1 MVTTVKP
8 IRSNATYA
16 DIAENYA
23 YLNTEFGL
31 NLAMRRLGL
40 TEQQIERIVGGRY
53 KKGKYTGQLK
63 GKLVWK
69 KVVAGGWYKPFNC
82 VIPVNIT
89 FAYRIESYI
98 GTMLFPEY
106 DSLNINQ
113 VSAWENGCLR
123 DEFIKLGKAIKA
135 KKQEQKNENEE
146 TEQERKKS
154 EWKDAVDDCRKA
166 SVTHESNEIWYNT
179 LLKRYRNFKCEPLK
193 EGETPE
199 DFNDRICDAL
209 YNI

>member
-1 MVTTVKP
+1 MVTTVKH

-69 KVVAGGWYKPFNC
+69 KVVAGGWHKPFNC

-89 FAYRIESYI
+89 FAYRIESYL

-106 DSLNINQ
+106 DSLNVNQ

-123 DEFIKLGKAIKA
+123 DELIKLGAKIK
-135 KKQEQKNENEE
+135 EQKSESKLE
-146 TEQERKKS
+146 TEQEKNKREFS
-154 EWKDAVDDCRKA
+154 ENIEECRKA
-166 SVTHESNEIWYNT
+166 TVTKESNEIWYNT
-179 LLKRYRNFKCEPLK
+179 LLKRYKKFNCEPLK

-199 DFNDRICDAL
+199 QFNDRICDAL
-209 YNI
+209 FDMIP